1 MEPVG
6 QILKINRERK
16 NLILSDVSK
25 ELKISE
31 EILYN
36 IENGYLQND
45 IDIVFILGHL
55 RAYCSFLNLNENEIV
70 SKFKNEHLPIQN
82 KNLEIKRPIVEK
94 NFIISNKVKSFG
106 LILIIF
112 ASFYYIYLFAC
123 MCDYDVYNVAY
134 IYI

>member
-16 NLILSDVSK
+16 NLILSDVSN

-55 RAYCSFLNLNENEIV
+55 RAYCSFLNLDENEIV
-70 SKFKNEHLPIQN
+70 SKFKNEHIPIQN
-82 KNLEIKRPIVEK
+82 KNLDILNMSKSLITK
-94 NFIISNKVKSFG
+94 NKYDNN
-106 LILIIF
+106 
-112 ASFYYIYLFAC
+112 YYLYLLSDRKTIAVC
-123 MCDYDVYNVAY
+123 KINT
-134 IYI
+134 